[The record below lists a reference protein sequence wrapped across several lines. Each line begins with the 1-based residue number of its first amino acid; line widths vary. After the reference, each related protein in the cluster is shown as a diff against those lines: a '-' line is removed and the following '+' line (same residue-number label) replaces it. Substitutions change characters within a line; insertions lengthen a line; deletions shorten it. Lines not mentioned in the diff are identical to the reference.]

1 MLPGL
6 SAWARVRDYRVGQIR
21 EMANVE
27 VFLAS
32 DMTADQVRELGAD
45 HVAIATGSHWRPDGM
60 GRANLFPVPGADGTR
75 VLTPDDIMAGK
86 RPAGPSGG
94 PVIVYD
100 DDHYYMGN
108 VIAELLR
115 GEGHEVTLATP
126 GLCVA
131 EWTHYTLEQEMIE
144 RRMIDLGIEI
154 LARHRLSKVGD
165 GTVDMVDTLTGA
177 TVTRPGSVVSVTA
190 RLPRDELYYELAA
203 DGDFQSV
210 KRIGDCYGPATIA
223 HAVYEGHRYARE
235 LDTDTDTDTVPFFR
249 ERYDLDSV

>member
-1 MLPGL
+1 
-6 SAWARVRDYRVGQIR
+6 
-21 EMANVE
+21 
-27 VFLAS
+27 
-32 DMTADQVRELGAD
+32 
-45 HVAIATGSHWRPDGM
+45 
-60 GRANLFPVPGADGTR
+60 
-75 VLTPDDIMAGK
+75 
-86 RPAGPSGG
+86 
-94 PVIVYD
+94 
-100 DDHYYMGN
+100 MGN

-131 EWTHYTLEQEMIE
+131 EWTHFTLEQEMIE

-235 LDTDTDTDTVPFFR
+235 LDTDPLDRLFR
-249 ERYDLDSV
+249 HELPDVAAS